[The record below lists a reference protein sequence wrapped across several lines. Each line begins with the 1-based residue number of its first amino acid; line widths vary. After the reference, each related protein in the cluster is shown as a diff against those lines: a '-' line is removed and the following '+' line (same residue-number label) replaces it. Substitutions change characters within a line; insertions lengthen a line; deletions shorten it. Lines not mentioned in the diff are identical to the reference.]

1 MAVQTV
7 LLPLIRAI
15 AEGEITCE
23 RARQCLNESPAF
35 TLQDAWLSLQG
46 NVAKGHVTLTDIH
59 SWLCGQPH
67 RLPRIVQGDV
77 ADFVLPFCNAAGELS
92 YFCFLKMVLPKDDP
106 ALLDLSINRSGA
118 QSSNGHS
125 RDLLSSEASYRL
137 IRLFEEEID
146 IAAHLYHHRQAV
158 VEHGF
163 TPIDAF
169 HFLSQGKPL
178 GYSLGVGELHQLLV
192 NRRRE
197 LTVPQVHAFFRR
209 ACMFSA
215 SNLTFEDIVRLL
227 SPKNAK
233 DYLGYARGLLG
244 HASSLSTAA
253 LLNVSHSL
261 PPLSASPRSSSPRA
275 TSPRALLSR
284 PISPRLIGHTLPGDM
299 GPVAARS
306 LGRIDRSP
314 LPSLRISDDPREY
327 PRAIHY
333 PRAYMLDAPAPLL
346 SPRSMSAYR
355 RPLSPITMSP
365 RTMSYAR
372 ALERPLLMGP
382 HIQVPLEFMARQ
394 GQLDHHLEDIKA
406 LLPNSI
412 PVEAVYGMLDT
423 DHKGYVTDKDIWYF
437 AQRLGYSLL
446 FSSVLALIMELQN
459 GRLHDSCF
467 IKGQLSLREVGMLI
481 RNKGTLDHEALDSS
495 TSDQEARSNLY
506 LMRYSAACPDCGFRI
521 QRDADAVG
529 CPNVMCPVCR
539 KTFQCTVVMGDRD
552 HNGIIREITDT
563 DHLFYTALSTDE
575 QQRVYRII
583 EASALAADEMEML
596 RKQLSLERSAYFF
609 DAFTAISGGKN
620 FFTFVDL
627 RRALFEYKNWS
638 SEHELQLIWHR
649 YAHKA
654 EQVDFTAFKKQLRL

>member
-1 MAVQTV
+1 
-7 LLPLIRAI
+7 
-15 AEGEITCE
+15 
-23 RARQCLNESPAF
+23 
-35 TLQDAWLSLQG
+35 
-46 NVAKGHVTLTDIH
+46 
-59 SWLCGQPH
+59 
-67 RLPRIVQGDV
+67 
-77 ADFVLPFCNAAGELS
+77 
-92 YFCFLKMVLPKDDP
+92 
-106 ALLDLSINRSGA
+106 
-118 QSSNGHS
+118 
-125 RDLLSSEASYRL
+125 
-137 IRLFEEEID
+137 
-146 IAAHLYHHRQAV
+146 V

-233 DYLGYARGLLG
+233 DYLGYARDLLG

-423 DHKGYVTDKDIWYF
+423 DHKGFVTDRDIWHF
-437 AQRLGYSLL
+437 VQRFGCNLP
-446 FSSVLALIMELQN
+446 FSSVFALIMELQN
-459 GRLHDSCF
+459 SRSHDPGF
-467 IKGQLSLREVGMLI
+467 IKGQLSLREVGVLI
-481 RNKGTLDHEALDSS
+481 HNKGTLDYQALDSS
-495 TSDQEARSNLY
+495 TTDQDARSQLY
-506 LMRYSAACPDCGFRI
+506 VMRSMGV
-521 QRDADAVG
+521 RDPSDV
-529 CPNVMCPVCR
+529 
-539 KTFQCTVVMGDRD
+539 
-552 HNGIIREITDT
+552 IRNTSGTDP
-563 DHLFYTALSTDE
+563 LFYTPLSADE
-575 QQRVYRII
+575 QVLVYRII
-583 EASALAADEMEML
+583 ETSARAADEMETM
-596 RKQLSLERSAYFF
+596 RKQLSFVHSTNFVDVF
-609 DAFTAISGGKN
+609 NAISGGKN

-627 RRALFEYKNWS
+627 RRFLFEYKHWS

-649 YAHKA
+649 YARKA
-654 EQVDFTAFKKQLRL
+654 EQVDFTAFKRQLDPLMGRS